1 VKSVVLAFGLGL
13 AACAETQAPHRAS
26 GNDAIVYL
34 TSNVADAQVY
44 VDGRLIGPI
53 TYVKAGIA
61 VDPGKHRVEL
71 RHDDYFSRYA
81 ELDLHRAE
89 KKQLDLDLAPV
100 LP

>member
-1 VKSVVLAFGLGL
+1 MKLVLVLGL
-13 AACAETQAPHRAS
+13 VACASAPPHHGPS
-26 GNDAIVYL
+26 PNDAIVYL
-34 TSNVADAQVY
+34 TSNVGDAQVY
-44 VDGRLIGPI
+44 VDGRFVGPI
-53 TYVKAGIA
+53 NILKRGIA

-89 KKQLDLDLAPV
+89 KRKVDLDMAPV